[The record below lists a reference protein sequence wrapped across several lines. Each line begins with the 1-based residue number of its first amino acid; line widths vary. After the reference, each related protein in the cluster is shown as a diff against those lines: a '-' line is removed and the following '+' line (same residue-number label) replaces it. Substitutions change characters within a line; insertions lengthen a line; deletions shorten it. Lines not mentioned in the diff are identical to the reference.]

1 MLRQWVN
8 CILWGSWILL
18 FSPSTAMAQSHDSDF
33 LRSTGKIYSVI
44 AGVVVIFIGISIY
57 LWKID
62 NKLTNLEKQIKDEHE
77 TN

>member
-18 FSPSTAMAQSHDSDF
+18 FFPSTAMAQSHDSDF

>member
-1 MLRQWVN
+1 M
-8 CILWGSWILL
+8 WGSWILF
-18 FSPSTAMAQSHDSDF
+18 FSPSSAMAQGHDSDF

-62 NKLTNLEKQIKDEHE
+62 NKLTNLEKHINDEHE
-77 TN
+77 TS

>member
-1 MLRQWVN
+1 M
-8 CILWGSWILL
+8 WGSWILL
-18 FSPSTAMAQSHDSDF
+18 FFPSTAMAQGHDSDF

-62 NKLTNLEKQIKDEHE
+62 KKLTNLEKQIKDEHE